1 MTPDTGSGVSQ
12 VSLDALRCLI
22 VGVCHEITSP
32 LMAVQGLIELLA
44 QGEEDPARRQD
55 LQVVLEEAAR
65 AIAIVKNLR
74 SFGGTGE
81 QGLTLC
87 SLTTIMSE
95 VIDTRRYET
104 QARGIRLDVS
114 LDPNVPPVLS
124 RSEDLLLCGL
134 LLFLGAEQLTVATA
148 DWSASTMSITTA
160 VGVGSVQAVVEI
172 QGAAA
177 ASEAALPGYLKAA
190 RTLASGLGG
199 SLSVEGE
206 QPGRTLRFTL
216 ALPSAAA

>member
-1 MTPDTGSGVSQ
+1 MTPDTGSGIAQ
-12 VSLDALRCLI
+12 VSLDALRRLI
-22 VGVCHEITSP
+22 VGVCHEITGP

-44 QGEEDPARRQD
+44 QEEEDPARRQD

-81 QGLTLC
+81 QGLILC

-104 QARGIRLDVS
+104 QARGIRLEVS

-124 RSEDLLLCGL
+124 RSEDLLLCAL
-134 LLFLGAEQLTVATA
+134 LLFLGAEQLTLATA

-160 VGVGSVQAVVEI
+160 AGPGSVQAVVEI

-177 ASEAALPGYLKAA
+177 ASEAALPGYLEAA

-206 QPGRTLRFTL
+206 QLGRTLRFTL